1 MPLSISLCLCIFSV
15 SHHLSLC
22 LLFSRFVSYKSSFR
36 KAMKLAVGFSL
47 TLGVLLAMVNAEPEP
62 KTYLVETGGRG
73 R

>member
-1 MPLSISLCLCIFSV
+1 
-15 SHHLSLC
+15 
-22 LLFSRFVSYKSSFR
+22 
-36 KAMKLAVGFSL
+36 MKLAVGFSL